1 MNVNEIFR
9 DYVNSETEVI
19 VDSVPVQF
27 GDSMAFGVILKKRLT
42 EDYIRVYVS
51 LKDIVREV

>member
-1 MNVNEIFR
+1 MGVDEIFK

-19 VDSVPVQF
+19 VDSVPIKM

-42 EDYIRVYVS
+42 ENYIRVYVS
-51 LKDIVREV
+51 LNDIIK